1 LSTLEDVTQL
11 TLFLECSILQIVKP
25 YKKKNKSL
33 PDLSRLEMTIL
44 AALVSKERYGLEIVE
59 TIKKATQG
67 REVLSL
73 GGLYTTLH
81 RMEQKRLVVATWGES
96 SEVRQGARRR
106 YYRITALGESALAES
121 RDVLLQAFR
130 LALA

>member
-1 LSTLEDVTQL
+1 
-11 TLFLECSILQIVKP
+11 
-25 YKKKNKSL
+25 
-33 PDLSRLEMTIL
+33 
-44 AALVSKERYGLEIVE
+44 
-59 TIKKATQG
+59 
-67 REVLSL
+67 
-73 GGLYTTLH
+73 
-81 RMEQKRLVVATWGES
+81 MEQKRLVVATWGES